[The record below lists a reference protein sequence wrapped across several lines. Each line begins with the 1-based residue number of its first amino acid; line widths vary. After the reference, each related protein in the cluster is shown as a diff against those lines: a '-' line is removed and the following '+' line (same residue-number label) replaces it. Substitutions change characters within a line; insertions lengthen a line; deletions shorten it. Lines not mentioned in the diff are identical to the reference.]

1 MADNYLGNKME
12 EYMERKAAGSPAR
25 KPQATLARLLL
36 RNRSHR
42 GFDTSFRVREDQ
54 LRRIIEVNRRTPSA
68 RNAQVL
74 RFRPVLA
81 DEAYKVLPHIRL
93 GGALPELHLPTEGSE
108 PNAFIVIC
116 STVPESKWVDVDL
129 GIAAQSMLLQA
140 VEIGLNGVCI
150 GAFDKEKIA
159 ESLGLKLE
167 PLLILAI
174 GRGTDR
180 IEMVDIDEGD
190 SHAYYRENGVHY
202 VPKLRLEELIL

>member
-159 ESLGLKLE
+159 ESLGLELE